1 MKQNYVI
8 AGLVGAVVVLVG
20 VIVYLILK
28 DKTTALNPY
37 KQTVVGDTST
47 TAPAN
52 DNQNKNVKNYRGNSF
67 EFQYPS
73 NLSLYPQEKSI
84 RLTHSVPYR
93 HTDPCDMRD
102 GAKPLDEITD
112 FDVSIE
118 YFNKNLGE
126 TARSIIPQQLI
137 ADYIKGNSFRI
148 TPGVVDEYKV
158 GSLKGY
164 KITNGVEGCGVYNYY
179 ISLSANKTLYISRS
193 FVPEFN
199 AINAEYQ
206 KYLNVPGIIPPGQE
220 EDIFNLIL
228 SSFKTKTE

>member
-1 MKQNYVI
+1 MKQNYII
-8 AGLVGAVVVLVG
+8 AGLLGTVIILVGAVIYLV
-20 VIVYLILK
+20 IK

-37 KQTVVGDTST
+37 KQTTAGDVNT
-47 TAPAN
+47 TAPNN
-52 DNQNKNVKNYRGNSF
+52 DNQNKNVKTYRGSSF
-67 EFQYPS
+67 EFQYPF
-73 NLSLYPQEKSI
+73 NLNLYSQEKTI

-118 YFNKNLGE
+118 YFNKNLGD

-148 TPGVVDEYKV
+148 TPGVVDEYKI
-158 GSLKGY
+158 GNLKGY

-179 ISLSANKTLYISRS
+179 IPLSTNKTLYISRS

-199 AINAEYQ
+199 AINTEYQ
-206 KYLNVPGIIPPGQE
+206 KYLSVPGIIPPEQE
-220 EDIFNLIL
+220 ENIFNSIL
-228 SSFKTKTE
+228 SSFKTK